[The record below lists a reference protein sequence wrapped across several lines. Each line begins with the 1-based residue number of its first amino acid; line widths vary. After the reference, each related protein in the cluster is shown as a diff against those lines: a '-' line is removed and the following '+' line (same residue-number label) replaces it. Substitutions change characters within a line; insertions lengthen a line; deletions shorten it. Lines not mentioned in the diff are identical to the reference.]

1 MEYDVLDNI
10 ITTIDYYNHRVGT
23 PSWNIMNDIIDF
35 VDISYVID
43 GQAEYIINN
52 KKYIVGPGDLLCIP
66 VGSRRAATCYGNSIV
81 ELYSINGVVRN
92 INGED
97 IALPL
102 PLISKIGI
110 HKDIISLYNDLNIV
124 WRLRDAGYK
133 LKARAIQLMIL
144 QRYFQMIVY
153 QKDTSTMDKRIKTV
167 LRFMATHY
175 MEALTVQKMAELVNL
190 SDMYFGSLFK
200 QETGLTFRQYL
211 TSIRMNRAED
221 MLYSGEYKISE
232 IADACGFSDVFYF
245 SRIFKENRGFA
256 PSNAIRARK
265 NTSQNP
271 NQE

>member
-1 MEYDVLDNI
+1 MENDILDNI
-10 ITTIDYYNHRVGT
+10 VTTVDYYIHRVGT
-23 PSWNIMNDIIDF
+23 PSWGIMDDIIDF
-35 VDISYVID
+35 VDISYVVA
-43 GQAEYIINN
+43 GQAEYTING
-52 KKYIVGPGDLLCIP
+52 KKYTVVPGDLLCIP
-66 VGSRRAATCYGNSIV
+66 VGSRRSAVCNADLV

-92 INGED
+92 LKGED
-97 IALPL
+97 VVLPL

-110 HKDIISLYNDLNIV
+110 HKDIISIYNDLNIV
-124 WRLRDAGYK
+124 WRLRDPGYK
-133 LKARAIQLMIL
+133 LKARALHLMIL
-144 QRYFQMIVY
+144 QRYFQMIIY

-167 LRFMATHY
+167 LRYMATHY

-265 NTSQNP
+265 SIPSSTEKEQ
-271 NQE
+271 